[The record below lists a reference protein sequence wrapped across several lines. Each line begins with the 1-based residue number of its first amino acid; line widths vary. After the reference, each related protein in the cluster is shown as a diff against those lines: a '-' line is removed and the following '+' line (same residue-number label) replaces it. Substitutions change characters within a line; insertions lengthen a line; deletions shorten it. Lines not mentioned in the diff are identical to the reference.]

1 MLSWC
6 CTSCLIAGGS
16 RHSFEWPLQFFTK
29 LCVSRRLFTE
39 PTSSCPANCVCGAR
53 ARFSASE
60 QTFVAWKTEVVVTQA
75 WRTDRQLRGRLAAWT
90 FELLIAII
98 EVYRGNNLMIL
109 TACSSGSRFCLCPV
123 QAPSASLCSG
133 LLSNVMW
140 CKQTR
145 KNYWVSA
152 VVVIDYDEMCFFF
165 FLISVSAACLFR
177 YNALSFVYLIYLL
190 LIPLFPEPTSTTME
204 GKVISA
210 SALHAWRPRR
220 LHPQNLDFFPNIA
233 VWDSLIRTRPSPEDR
248 GMRLELA
255 VQFMKKKQPKSN
267 QIWDTEMWS

>member
-1 MLSWC
+1 MASSVL
-6 CTSCLIAGGS
+6 
-16 RHSFEWPLQFFTK
+16 

-39 PTSSCPANCVCGAR
+39 PTSSCSANCACGAR

-109 TACSSGSRFCLCPV
+109 TACLSGCRFCLCPV

-152 VVVIDYDEMCFFF
+152 VVVIDYDEMGFFF
-165 FLISVSAACLFR
+165 SLFLSPQLACSGTMPCPSSTSSI
-177 YNALSFVYLIYLL
+177 YCLSRSSRSPRAQRWRVRSSPHQLCTRDDRVGFIHRILTS
-190 LIPLFPEPTSTTME
+190 FPTSPCGT
-204 GKVISA
+204 
-210 SALHAWRPRR
+210 P
-220 LHPQNLDFFPNIA
+220 
-233 VWDSLIRTRPSPEDR
+233 
-248 GMRLELA
+248 
-255 VQFMKKKQPKSN
+255 
-267 QIWDTEMWS
+267 